1 MQAIEL
7 MSTNL
12 VVVPPETPITAVA
25 ELLAARGI
33 SAVPVVDDQGK
44 PLGVVTEGDLI
55 RRLAEEPRGPLTW
68 FLDVFR
74 GPTPQVQR
82 FAKAHGKTARDVM
95 TKDLVT
101 VPETATAE
109 EIARLMEQHGIR
121 RVPVVK
127 DGKMV
132 GLVSRADLLRAV
144 LRPQT
149 SAPAPEDDKGIL
161 RAVTAALREQPWTDA
176 CFIYPEVKDGTVTLH
191 GYARSDV
198 MRQGLSVLVGE
209 VPGVKA
215 VEDRMAGDAFDPTR
229 PTLIFSL
236 GKRTAPSDDSPVP
249 RAAPRHC
256 WRLSAFGFSAQPNP
270 SSPLGKAP
278 NRPSFNVR
286 DGMS

>member
-7 MSTNL
+7 MSTSL

-74 GPTPQVQR
+74 SPTPQVQR

-95 TKDLVT
+95 TKDVVT

-161 RAVTAALREQPWTDA
+161 RAVTAALRKQPWTDA
-176 CFIYPEVKDGTVTLH
+176 YFVFPEVKDGKVALY
-191 GYARSDV
+191 GYARSDE
-198 MRQGLSVLVGE
+198 MRQGLGVLVRE

-215 VEDRMAGDAFDPTR
+215 VEDRMEPM
-229 PTLIFSL
+229 PLL
-236 GKRTAPSDDSPVP
+236 L
-249 RAAPRHC
+249 RAQ
-256 WRLSAFGFSAQPNP
+256 L
-270 SSPLGKAP
+270 
-278 NRPSFNVR
+278 
-286 DGMS
+286 